1 MQLERY
7 FPGLACGVAVV
18 VAAMGVVGAL
28 GMVQPSRAQAQLRD
42 VFQAPNAV
50 NEGIHK
56 TFAAEIGAGRGDL
69 FSPGGSL
76 YVIGRDPFRAVRR
89 GRQLFQRKFLL
100 DDGLGDPRR
109 QGNIAADPSIGAG
122 LADSCAGCHGRPR
135 GSAGH
140 GGDVFTRPDSR
151 DAPHLFGVGLQE
163 MLADEITAEL
173 RAIRAGALRDARSMN
188 QPQTVGLFTEQGLSY
203 GEITVRPNGNINVSG
218 LEGIDPDLRVR
229 PFLAQGG
236 RMSIRELVVDELTAE
251 MGLEAPDLDLL
262 TASRGGRVTT
272 PSGMVLDGRADRIA
286 APPVSG
292 PGQDGDGDGKANEIP
307 VAIVDYFETYL
318 LNSFQPATGS
328 LTAEAQVGRAIFTQ
342 LGCSGCHIPNL
353 AITRDRRIVNVETA
367 FDEVSGG
374 PFNGLFASITSLV
387 AAPTVADAAVDFRR
401 GLPPVQAPAGDG
413 FLIRN
418 FFADMKRHD
427 LGPAFYERN
436 FDGSLQTTFMTEPL
450 WGVATTAPYGHDGRS
465 VTLEQ
470 VILRHGGEAQFSR
483 DGFAGLDRSNKLF
496 VLDFLNTLQLF
507 PPEDTASNLQP
518 ADPTAGAFPQ
528 NGHGAVSLTSLF
540 LNPRDLE

>member
-7 FPGLACGVAVV
+7 LVPRFSRGAAAVPVLGVLVALGVAV
-18 VAAMGVVGAL
+18 
-28 GMVQPSRAQAQLRD
+28 PPTAQAQLRD

-69 FSPGGSL
+69 SSVGSSL
-76 YVIGRDPFRAVRR
+76 YIIGRDPFRAVRR

-100 DDGLGDPRR
+100 DEGLGDPRR

-140 GGDVFTRPDSR
+140 GGDAFTRPDSR
-151 DAPHLFGVGLQE
+151 DAPHLFGLGLQE

-173 RAIRAGALRDARSMN
+173 RAIRAGALRDARRSN
-188 QPQTVGLFTEQGLSY
+188 QPQTVGLFTAQGLSY
-203 GEITVRPNGNINVSG
+203 GEITVRPNGNVNVSG
-218 LEGIDPDLRVR
+218 LEGIDADLRVR

-236 RMSIRELVVDELTAE
+236 RMAIRELVVDELSAE

-262 TASRGGRVTT
+262 AASRGGRVTT

-292 PGQDGDGDGKANEIP
+292 PAQDGDGDGKANEIP
-307 VAIVDYFETYL
+307 LAIVDYFESYL
-318 LNSFQPATGS
+318 LNSFQPATGG

-342 LGCSGCHIPNL
+342 LGCAGCHIPNL
-353 AITRDRRIVNVETA
+353 AITRDRRVVNVETA
-367 FDEVSGG
+367 FDEVTGG
-374 PFNGLFASITSLV
+374 PFNGLFASVTSLI
-387 AAPTVADAAVDFRR
+387 AAPALDAVASDFRR
-401 GLPPVQAPAGDG
+401 GLPPLQAPAGDG
-413 FLIRN
+413 FLVRN

-470 VILRHGGEAQFSR
+470 VILRHGGEAQFAR
-483 DGFAGLDRSNKLF
+483 DSFAGLDRSNKLF

-518 ADPTAGAFPQ
+518 ADPTAAAFPQ
-528 NGHGAVSLTSLF
+528 RGHGAVALTSLF